1 MAIFSS
7 TGTDQPSAKPRQK
20 EQGLSVVAGDMQFT
34 GNLETTGVVKIEGVV
49 KGDIRAEGQVLVAP
63 GGRVEGDIYTR
74 EAIMSGEVKGNVFA
88 DSRVEVQA
96 TSVIT
101 GDIATPKLAIQE
113 GGRVDGLVK
122 MTNPQALGQKGG
134 RQVNLVGGEKSE
146 KPADGS
152 KRDAVA

>member
-1 MAIFSS
+1 MAIFSA
-7 TGTDQPSAKPRQK
+7 TGTDQPTQKPRAR

-34 GNLETTGVVKIEGVV
+34 GNLETTGVVKVEGVV

-63 GGRVEGDIYTR
+63 GGRVEGDVYTR
-74 EAIMSGEVKGNVFA
+74 EAIMSGEVRGNVYA

-101 GDIATPKLAIQE
+101 GDIATPKLAIAE

-134 RQVNLVGGEKSE
+134 RQVNLVAGEKSE
-146 KPADGS
+146 KPGNSS
-152 KRDAVA
+152 KQDAVA

>member
-7 TGTDQPSAKPRQK
+7 TGTDQPSQKPRPR

-34 GNLETTGVVKIEGVV
+34 GNLETTGVVKVEGVV

-63 GGRVEGDIYTR
+63 GGSVQGDIYTR

-88 DSRVEVQA
+88 DSRVEVQS

-122 MTNPQALGQKGG
+122 MTNPHALGQKGG
-134 RQVNLVGGEKSE
+134 RQVNLVGGEQGE
-146 KPADGS
+146 KPVDDS

>member
-7 TGTDQPSAKPRQK
+7 TGSDQPPPKKQRQG

-34 GNLETTGVVKIEGVV
+34 GNLETTGVVKIEGTV

-63 GGRVEGDIYTR
+63 GGTVEGNIYTR
-74 EAIMSGEVKGNVFA
+74 EAIMSGEVRGNVFA

-101 GDIATPKLAIQE
+101 GDIVTPKLVIQE

-122 MTNPQALGQKGG
+122 MTNPQALGEKG
-134 RQVNLVGGEKSE
+134 RSVNLVGGEKVG
-146 KPADGS
+146 KPAGGA
-152 KRDAVA
+152 KQDAVA